1 MALYGI
7 MVLSTLMN
15 RNRMSTSIYW
25 QVCSKGTITKPSL
38 MGISMHLHDILVRGQ
53 RLIVLFKF
61 LALKMSK
68 VVDGRLWKKKFPYD
82 SNALYSTT
90 SSRDK
95 SSNLRPM
102 IRAGVPLIIAQQSG
116 GVVVNIVF
124 RWNSAPGLEA
134 TFFSSVDPQSDN
146 KSFCKSMTR
155 PLPTSVHR
163 RSI

>member
-68 VVDGRLWKKKFPYD
+68 VVDGRLWKKNSHTTQTPYIPLHHHVI
-82 SNALYSTT
+82 N
-90 SSRDK
+90 
-95 SSNLRPM
+95 RP
-102 IRAGVPLIIAQQSG
+102 I
-116 GVVVNIVF
+116 
-124 RWNSAPGLEA
+124 
-134 TFFSSVDPQSDN
+134 
-146 KSFCKSMTR
+146 
-155 PLPTSVHR
+155 
-163 RSI
+163 